1 MNLSNKI
8 NLKTSDF
15 FSTTLLSEDKNGIYK
30 KYTIEF
36 FKQLFVLSD
45 FCDASDQRR
54 KVKNAFVIWMDN
66 IIQLIKV
73 PIKAVEDDLE
83 IEEAFNAICRKQYQ
97 GMGL

>member
-1 MNLSNKI
+1 MIISKK
-8 NLKTSDF
+8 NLKISEF
-15 FSTTLLSEDKNGIYK
+15 FPTTLLSEDKNGIYK
-30 KYTIEF
+30 NYTIEF

-45 FCDASDQRR
+45 FCEASDQRR
-54 KVKNAFVIWMDN
+54 KIKNAFVIWMEN

-83 IEEAFNAICRKQYQ
+83 IEEAFNEICRKQYQ